1 MRNEKPMRQT
11 SVLICGGGPVGPTAS
26 IPLSDLGIPNVVVKK
41 RPSTTQLPRARGMN
55 CRSVEIW
62 RTARQGIPFDQFRAQ
77 RQPASI
83 AHNQSETPLFA
94 ASIEPAALKK

>member
-1 MRNEKPMRQT
+1 MRQT

-26 IPLSDLGIPNVVVKK
+26 ISLSDLGIPNVVVKK
-41 RPSTTQLPRARGMN
+41 RPSTTHLPHARGMN

-62 RTARQGIPFDQFRAQ
+62 RTARQGMPFDQFRAQ

-83 AHNQSETPLFA
+83 AHNQSETPVFA
-94 ASIEPAALKK
+94 ASIERAALKK

>member
-1 MRNEKPMRQT
+1 
-11 SVLICGGGPVGPTAS
+11 
-26 IPLSDLGIPNVVVKK
+26 LSDLGIPNVVVKK

-62 RTARQGIPFDQFRAQ
+62 RTARQGIPVDQFRAQ

-83 AHNQSETPLFA
+83 AHNQSETPL
-94 ASIEPAALKK
+94 SQPALSRQRSRSDWQ